1 MLKILFSSS
10 LVISLLGAV
19 SIDELVNDSF
29 EKNYDIKSLEKSIE
43 IANHQI
49 AIAKNWENPMIAF
62 KTNEIMFDKPLSN
75 QKEYGV
81 ELSQAIP
88 IGRKLDIEENIAKN
102 DRNIQIYSLED
113 KKLELESKIYEY
125 SYNILIFEKR
135 YELLNTYQKNLKKLE
150 NLNALLQKYEKATLN
165 EVIDSQISS
174 LDLKLEQENLKNS
187 IDNLYLNLEQI
198 TYKKVDSITQNLDIK
213 RVDKEKATSNLSSHP
228 QVKTLEENSTKY
240 SQMASLEDAKK
251 FSSMTLSLEYMQNK
265 EQDYGNVTVAIPL
278 PIYKTENVNRIKA
291 KLNANETNDKL
302 DSLLHNLSLETQ
314 IYVNN
319 LNQNVRNYEVIQK
332 EIIPLKQKIQKNIE
346 NYNSYEKSNPQD
358 SIKNLN
364 ELITYELKALDEV
377 QKYYE
382 NYSKLSNEVLNWAV
396 KF

>member
-150 NLNALLQKYEKATLN
+150 NLNTLLQKYEKATLN
-165 EVIDSQISS
+165 EVIDTQISS

-251 FSSMTLSLEYMQNK
+251 FSSVTVSLEYMQNK
-265 EQDYGNVTVAIPL
+265 EQDYANVTVAVPL

-291 KLNANETNDKL
+291 KLNENETNDKL

-382 NYSKLSNEVLNWAV
+382 NYSKLLYYSN
-396 KF
+396 KGIK

>member
-88 IGRKLDIEENIAKN
+88 IGKKLDIEENIAKN

-150 NLNALLQKYEKATLN
+150 NLNTLLQKYEKATLN

-213 RVDKEKATSNLSSHP
+213 RIDKEKATSNLSSHP

-251 FSSMTLSLEYMQNK
+251 FSSVTVSLEYMQNK
-265 EQDYGNVTVAIPL
+265 EQDYANVTVAVPL

-302 DSLLHNLSLETQ
+302 DSLLHNLFLETQ

-346 NYNSYEKSNPQD
+346 NYNSFEKSNPQD

-382 NYSKLSNEVLNWAV
+382 NYSKLIYYSN
-396 KF
+396 KGIK

>member
-125 SYNILIFEKR
+125 SYNILILEKR
-135 YELLNTYQKNLKKLE
+135 YELLENYQKNLKKLYD
-150 NLNALLQKYEKATLN
+150 LNTLLQKYEKATLN
-165 EVIDSQISS
+165 EILDSQISS

-198 TYKKVDSITQNLDIK
+198 TYKKVNFITEKLDIK
-213 RVDKEKATSNLSSHP
+213 RVDKEKAILNLISHP
-228 QVKTLEENSTKY
+228 QIKTLEENSTKY
-240 SQMASLEDAKK
+240 RQMASLEDAKK
-251 FSSMTLSLEYMQNK
+251 FSSVTVSLEYMQNK
-265 EQDYGNVTVAIPL
+265 DQDYANVTVAIPL
-278 PIYKTENVNRIKA
+278 PIYKTENINKLKA

-302 DSLLHNLSLETQ
+302 DSLLHNLSLQTQ

-319 LNQNVRNYEVIQK
+319 LNQNVRNFEVIQK

-346 NYNSYEKSNPQD
+346 NYNSFEKSNPQD

-382 NYSKLSNEVLNWAV
+382 NYSQLLYYSN
-396 KF
+396 KGIK

>member
-150 NLNALLQKYEKATLN
+150 NLNTLLQKYEKATLN
-165 EVIDSQISS
+165 EVIDTQISS

-213 RVDKEKATSNLSSHP
+213 RVDKEKATLNLSSHP

-251 FSSMTLSLEYMQNK
+251 FSSVTLSLEYMQNK

-382 NYSKLSNEVLNWAV
+382 NYSKLLYYSN
-396 KF
+396 KGIK

>member
-165 EVIDSQISS
+165 EVIDTQISS

-251 FSSMTLSLEYMQNK
+251 FSSVTLSLEYMQNK

-382 NYSKLSNEVLNWAV
+382 NYSKLLYYSN
-396 KF
+396 KGIK

>member
-88 IGRKLDIEENIAKN
+88 IGKKLDIEENIAKN

-150 NLNALLQKYEKATLN
+150 NLNTLLQKYEKATLN
-165 EVIDSQISS
+165 EVIDTQISS

-251 FSSMTLSLEYMQNK
+251 FSSVTLSLEYMQNK
-265 EQDYGNVTVAIPL
+265 EQDYANVTVAVPL

-382 NYSKLSNEVLNWAV
+382 NYSKLLYYSN
-396 KF
+396 KGIK

>member
-88 IGRKLDIEENIAKN
+88 IGKKLDIEENIAKN

-150 NLNALLQKYEKATLN
+150 NLNTLLQKYEKATLN
-165 EVIDSQISS
+165 EVIDTQISS

-213 RVDKEKATSNLSSHP
+213 RVDKEKATLNLSSHP

-251 FSSMTLSLEYMQNK
+251 FSSVTVSLEYMQNK
-265 EQDYGNVTVAIPL
+265 EQDYANVTVAIPL

-382 NYSKLSNEVLNWAV
+382 NYSKLLYYSN
-396 KF
+396 KGIK

>member
-150 NLNALLQKYEKATLN
+150 NLNTLLQKYEKATLN
-165 EVIDSQISS
+165 EVIDTQISS

-213 RVDKEKATSNLSSHP
+213 RVDKEKVTSNLSSHP

-240 SQMASLEDAKK
+240 SQMASLEDAKR
-251 FSSMTLSLEYMQNK
+251 FSSVTLSLEYMQNK
-265 EQDYGNVTVAIPL
+265 EQDYANVTVAIPL

-382 NYSKLSNEVLNWAV
+382 NYSKLLYYSN
-396 KF
+396 KGIK

>member
-150 NLNALLQKYEKATLN
+150 NLNTLLQKYEKATLN

-213 RVDKEKATSNLSSHP
+213 RIDKEKATSNLSSHP

-240 SQMASLEDAKK
+240 SQMASLEDAKR
-251 FSSMTLSLEYMQNK
+251 FSSVTLSLEYMQNK
-265 EQDYGNVTVAIPL
+265 EQDYANVTVAIPL

-346 NYNSYEKSNPQD
+346 NYNSFEKSNPQD

-382 NYSKLSNEVLNWAV
+382 NYSKLLYYSN
-396 KF
+396 KGIK

>member
-49 AIAKNWENPMIAF
+49 AIAKNWENPMIVF

-150 NLNALLQKYEKATLN
+150 NLNTLLQKYEKATLN
-165 EVIDSQISS
+165 EVIDAQISS

-187 IDNLYLNLEQI
+187 INNLYLNLEQI

-251 FSSMTLSLEYMQNK
+251 FSSVTLSLEYMQNK

-346 NYNSYEKSNPQD
+346 NYNSFEKSNPQD

-382 NYSKLSNEVLNWAV
+382 NYSKLLYYSN
-396 KF
+396 KGIK

>member
-88 IGRKLDIEENIAKN
+88 IGKKLDIEENIAKN

-150 NLNALLQKYEKATLN
+150 NLNTLLQKYEKATLN
-165 EVIDSQISS
+165 EVIDTQISS

-198 TYKKVDSITQNLDIK
+198 TYKKVDSITQKLDIK

-251 FSSMTLSLEYMQNK
+251 FSSVTVSLEYMQNK
-265 EQDYGNVTVAIPL
+265 EQDYANVTVAVPL

-302 DSLLHNLSLETQ
+302 DSLFHNLSLETQ

-382 NYSKLSNEVLNWAV
+382 NYSKLLYYSN
-396 KF
+396 KGIK

>member
-1 MLKILFSSS
+1 
-10 LVISLLGAV
+10 
-19 SIDELVNDSF
+19 
-29 EKNYDIKSLEKSIE
+29 
-43 IANHQI
+43 
-49 AIAKNWENPMIAF
+49 MIAF

-135 YELLNTYQKNLKKLE
+135 YELLNIYQKNLKKLE
-150 NLNALLQKYEKATLN
+150 NLNTLLQKYEKATLN
-165 EVIDSQISS
+165 EVIDTQISS

-251 FSSMTLSLEYMQNK
+251 FSSVTLSLEYMQNK

-382 NYSKLSNEVLNWAV
+382 NYSKLLYYSN
-396 KF
+396 KGIK

>member
-88 IGRKLDIEENIAKN
+88 IGKKLDIEENIAKN

-150 NLNALLQKYEKATLN
+150 NLNTLLQKYEKATLN

-213 RVDKEKATSNLSSHP
+213 RIDKEKATSNLSSHP

-251 FSSMTLSLEYMQNK
+251 FSSVTVSLEYMQNK
-265 EQDYGNVTVAIPL
+265 EQDYANVTVAVPL

-291 KLNANETNDKL
+291 KLNANEINDKL

-346 NYNSYEKSNPQD
+346 NYNSFEKSNPQD

-382 NYSKLSNEVLNWAV
+382 NYSKLIYYSN
-396 KF
+396 KGIK

>member
-150 NLNALLQKYEKATLN
+150 NLNTLLQKYEKATLN

-213 RVDKEKATSNLSSHP
+213 RIDKEKATSNLSSHP

-251 FSSMTLSLEYMQNK
+251 FSSVTVSLEYMQNK
-265 EQDYGNVTVAIPL
+265 EQDYANVTVAVPL

-346 NYNSYEKSNPQD
+346 NNNSFEKSNPQD

-382 NYSKLSNEVLNWAV
+382 NYSKLIYYSN
-396 KF
+396 KGIK

>member
-150 NLNALLQKYEKATLN
+150 NLNTLLQKYEKATLN
-165 EVIDSQISS
+165 EVIDTQISS

-213 RVDKEKATSNLSSHP
+213 RVDKEKAISNLSLHP

-251 FSSMTLSLEYMQNK
+251 FSSVTLSLEYMQNK
-265 EQDYGNVTVAIPL
+265 EQDYANVTVAIPL

-364 ELITYELKALDEV
+364 ELITYELKVLDEV

-382 NYSKLSNEVLNWAV
+382 NYSKLLYYSN
-396 KF
+396 KGIK

>member
-135 YELLNTYQKNLKKLE
+135 YQLLNTYQKNLKKLE
-150 NLNALLQKYEKATLN
+150 NLNTLLQKYEKATLN
-165 EVIDSQISS
+165 EVIDAQISS

-251 FSSMTLSLEYMQNK
+251 FSSVRVSLEYMQNK

-346 NYNSYEKSNPQD
+346 NYNSFEKSNPQD

-382 NYSKLSNEVLNWAV
+382 NYSKLLYYSN
-396 KF
+396 KGIK

>member
-88 IGRKLDIEENIAKN
+88 IGKKLDIEENIAKN

-150 NLNALLQKYEKATLN
+150 NLNTLLQKYEKATLN

-213 RVDKEKATSNLSSHP
+213 RIDKEKATSNLSSHP

-251 FSSMTLSLEYMQNK
+251 FSSVTVSLEYMQNK
-265 EQDYGNVTVAIPL
+265 EQDYANVTVAVPL

-346 NYNSYEKSNPQD
+346 NYNSFEKSNPQD

-382 NYSKLSNEVLNWAV
+382 NYSKLLYYSN
-396 KF
+396 KGIK

>member
-150 NLNALLQKYEKATLN
+150 NLNTLLQKYEKATLN
-165 EVIDSQISS
+165 EVIDTQISS

-251 FSSMTLSLEYMQNK
+251 FSSVTLSLEYMQNK

-382 NYSKLSNEVLNWAV
+382 NYSKLIYYSN
-396 KF
+396 KGIK

>member
-150 NLNALLQKYEKATLN
+150 NLNTLLQKYEKTTLN
-165 EVIDSQISS
+165 EVIDTQISS

-251 FSSMTLSLEYMQNK
+251 FSSVTLSLEYMQNK

-302 DSLLHNLSLETQ
+302 DSLFHNLSLETQ

-382 NYSKLSNEVLNWAV
+382 NYSKLLYYSN
-396 KF
+396 KGIK

>member
-150 NLNALLQKYEKATLN
+150 NLNTLLQKYEKTTLN
-165 EVIDSQISS
+165 EVIDTQISS

-251 FSSMTLSLEYMQNK
+251 FSSVTLSLEYMQNK

-346 NYNSYEKSNPQD
+346 NYNSFEKSNPQD

-382 NYSKLSNEVLNWAV
+382 NYSKLLYYSN
-396 KF
+396 KGIK

>member
-165 EVIDSQISS
+165 EVIDTQISS

-198 TYKKVDSITQNLDIK
+198 TYKKVDSITQKLDIK

-251 FSSMTLSLEYMQNK
+251 FSSVTLSLEYMQNK

-346 NYNSYEKSNPQD
+346 NYNSFEKSNPQD

-382 NYSKLSNEVLNWAV
+382 NYSKLLYYSN
-396 KF
+396 KGIK

>member
-125 SYNILIFEKR
+125 SFNILIFEKR

-150 NLNALLQKYEKATLN
+150 NLNTLLQKYEKATLN
-165 EVIDSQISS
+165 EVIDTQISS

-251 FSSMTLSLEYMQNK
+251 FSSVTLSLEYMQNK
-265 EQDYGNVTVAIPL
+265 EQDYGNVKVAIPL

-346 NYNSYEKSNPQD
+346 NYNSFEKSNPQD

-382 NYSKLSNEVLNWAV
+382 NYSKLLYYSN
-396 KF
+396 KGIK

>member
-88 IGRKLDIEENIAKN
+88 IGKKLDIEENIAKN

-150 NLNALLQKYEKATLN
+150 NLNTLLQKYEKTTLN
-165 EVIDSQISS
+165 EVIDTQISS

-187 IDNLYLNLEQI
+187 IDNLYLNLKQI

-251 FSSMTLSLEYMQNK
+251 FSSVTLSLEYMQNK
-265 EQDYGNVTVAIPL
+265 EQDYANVTVAVPL

-382 NYSKLSNEVLNWAV
+382 NYSKLLYYSN
-396 KF
+396 KGIK

>member
-88 IGRKLDIEENIAKN
+88 IGKKLDIEENIAKN

-150 NLNALLQKYEKATLN
+150 NLNTLLQKYEKVTLN

-174 LDLKLEQENLKNS
+174 LDLKIEQENLKNS

-213 RVDKEKATSNLSSHP
+213 RVNKEKATSNLSSHP

-251 FSSMTLSLEYMQNK
+251 FSSVTVSLEYMQNK
-265 EQDYGNVTVAIPL
+265 EQDYANVTVAVPL

-346 NYNSYEKSNPQD
+346 NYNSFEKSNPQD

-382 NYSKLSNEVLNWAV
+382 NYSKLIYYSN
-396 KF
+396 KGIK

>member
-88 IGRKLDIEENIAKN
+88 IGKKLDIEENIAKN

-150 NLNALLQKYEKATLN
+150 NLNTLLQKYEKATLN
-165 EVIDSQISS
+165 EVIDTQISS

-213 RVDKEKATSNLSSHP
+213 RIDKEKATSNLSSHP

-251 FSSMTLSLEYMQNK
+251 FSSVTLRLEYMQNK

-346 NYNSYEKSNPQD
+346 NYNSFEKSNPQD

-382 NYSKLSNEVLNWAV
+382 NYSKLLYYSN
-396 KF
+396 KGIK

>member
-88 IGRKLDIEENIAKN
+88 IGKKLDIEENIAKN

-150 NLNALLQKYEKATLN
+150 NLNTLLQKYEKVTLN

-198 TYKKVDSITQNLDIK
+198 TYKKVDSITQDLDIK
-213 RVDKEKATSNLSSHP
+213 RIDKEKATSNLSSHP

-251 FSSMTLSLEYMQNK
+251 FSSVTVSLEYMQNK
-265 EQDYGNVTVAIPL
+265 EQDYANVTVAVPL

-346 NYNSYEKSNPQD
+346 NYNSFEKSNPQD

-364 ELITYELKALDEV
+364 ELITYELKALNEV

-382 NYSKLSNEVLNWAV
+382 NYSKLLYYSN
-396 KF
+396 KGIK

>member
-150 NLNALLQKYEKATLN
+150 NLNTLLQKYEKATLN
-165 EVIDSQISS
+165 EVIDTQISS

-346 NYNSYEKSNPQD
+346 NYNSFEKSNPQD

-382 NYSKLSNEVLNWAV
+382 NYSKLLYYSN
-396 KF
+396 KGIK